1 VFRGIKPAIHTW
13 KEVTDIERSKG
24 LILLTIVAMAT
35 ILGGVALTT
44 AGASNSGDTNELT
57 TLVADTGDEN
67 TIEPTSVV
75 VETEENSIQ
84 LLTVEDGTEE
94 TTDSGEPM
102 HWEMM
107 PIFGP
112 RQGPHGGRGFGRGFG
127 FEVSEEF
134 EENVL
139 TIAEGDEDVQA
150 LLDDGYNVTGVR
162 PIIKTV
168 VDGEGNVVTKATDA
182 IVMLEK
188 EDTGRAGV
196 WVNLDEAKVTEI
208 VILTRTVIEK

>member
-1 VFRGIKPAIHTW
+1 ME
-13 KEVTDIERSKG
+13 EVTNIDRSKG
-24 LILLTIVAMAT
+24 LVLLTIVAMAT

-44 AGASNSGDTNELT
+44 VGAAGADTES
-57 TLVADTGDEN
+57 EN
-67 TIEPTSVV
+67 NIEATSVV
-75 VETEENSIQ
+75 ENEGNSIQ

-94 TTDSGEPM
+94 SIDSAGHM

-107 PIFGP
+107 PRFGP
-112 RQGPHGGRGFGRGFG
+112 RRGPHGGRGFG

-139 TIAEGDEDVQA
+139 AIAEGDEDVQA

-168 VDGEGNVVTKATDA
+168 VDGEGNIVTKATDA
-182 IVMLEK
+182 IVLLEK
-188 EDTGRAGV
+188 EDTERAGV

>member
-1 VFRGIKPAIHTW
+1 M
-13 KEVTDIERSKG
+13 TDIERSKG

-44 AGASNSGDTNELT
+44 AGADNAEDTNDQTLVVDTKSQSTIDQTSAVVENEESSIELLTVVTDTNET
-57 TLVADTGDEN
+57 PN
-67 TIEPTSVV
+67 
-75 VETEENSIQ
+75 
-84 LLTVEDGTEE
+84 
-94 TTDSGEPM
+94 DSEGFM
-102 HWEMM
+102 QQGMM
-107 PIFGP
+107 PMFGP
-112 RQGPHGGRGFGRGFG
+112 RRGPHGGRGFGFV
-127 FEVSEEF
+127 EVSEEF

-139 TIAEGDEDVQA
+139 AIAENDEDVQT
-150 LLDDGYNVTGVR
+150 LLDDGYNVTIVR

-182 IVMLEK
+182 IVMLVK
-188 EDTGRAGV
+188 EDTGRASA